1 MAPAQLVF
9 NNSNSKFNKDL
20 VCFFKENLA
29 NVISKAG
36 ITFHFVV
43 AKKSDIERLN
53 SQGITKLPVLV
64 MQNERIFGVPNI
76 IDFLSSRIQKA
87 MPTVPKSEDQILED
101 YMSREMMSDVKRV
114 EKQLVINDEDDEDDE
129 KADMSQ
135 KIDNIRKAR
144 YDDEKKQPP
153 PYPNKNVQFDTGA
166 QMDRHVP
173 LKNKP
178 HQTSANNNNDGADDP
193 MDILN
198 KMDPS
203 RDSRDDDM
211 MRAWM
216 NNTDT
221 GIV

>member
-1 MAPAQLVF
+1 MVQAQLVF
-9 NNSNSKFNKDL
+9 NNSDSKFNKDL
-20 VCFFKENLA
+20 VRFFKENLA
-29 NVISKAG
+29 NVITKAG

-43 AKKSDIERLN
+43 AQKSDIERLN
-53 SQGITKLPVLV
+53 SQGVTKLPILVLP
-64 MQNERIFGVPNI
+64 NERIVGTPNI
-76 IDFLSSRIQKA
+76 IDYLSSRVQKA
-87 MPTVPKSEDQILED
+87 TPVVPKSEDQILED

-114 EKQLVINDEDDEDDE
+114 EKQLVINNDEDEEDE

-144 YDDEKKQPP
+144 YNDEKKQPP
-153 PYPNKNVQFDTGA
+153 PYPSRNVQFDGDI

-178 HQTSANNNNDGADDP
+178 QTANTPLQHDTDDP
-193 MDILN
+193 MAVLN

-203 RDSRDDDM
+203 RDSRDDEM

-221 GIV
+221 GLV